1 MDMILRRLLPSL
13 LLSLALLS
21 SAPVAAAQETC
32 KPGDSDASNPDGSR
46 LRVRTGCGDDGAA
59 YFDFFSSA
67 RGTSGFVPALQAET
81 ADAEPP
87 TGVYFED
94 LNKDGYPE
102 IVARGMCGAGPNC
115 LGEVYRWN
123 KKAKK
128 LERFLSSGWAD
139 LHFVDGYLITAGRAS
154 CCSWE
159 FSAYRWDRN
168 SGHGDDADRELSV
181 EVASETLDESEDEP
195 IVRCTFSRKTE
206 GEWHVVPPPS
216 PAWLKFC
223 ETYGKT
229 YHIEGPEDRD

>member
-1 MDMILRRLLPSL
+1 MNTILRVLLAA
-13 LLSLALLS
+13 ALLS
-21 SAPVAAAQETC
+21 PVPIATAQEAC
-32 KPGDSDASNPDGSR
+32 KPGDSDIVNPDGSR
-46 LRVRTGCGDDGAA
+46 LRIRTGCGEDGAPF
-59 YFDFFSSA
+59 FDFFSSA
-67 RGTSGFVPALQAET
+67 RSGSAFVPALQAET

-94 LNKDGYPE
+94 LNKDGYRE

-115 LGEVYRWN
+115 LGEIYRWN
-123 KKAKK
+123 RKAQK

-139 LHFVDGYLITAGRAS
+139 LDFVDGYLITTGRAS

-159 FSAYRWDRN
+159 FGAYRWDRA
-168 SGHGDDADRELSV
+168 SGYGDDAGRDLSV
-181 EVASETLDESEDEP
+181 EVASETLDDSDDEP
-195 IVRCTFSRKTE
+195 IVRCTFSRKIE
-206 GEWHVVPPPS
+206 GEWRVVPPPS